1 MKGSVSIEV
10 LLLSF
15 VILAGIVV
23 MAYQVS
29 KITSMAR
36 LTDPLLMAKSAGMKV
51 LSGILSV
58 RSCGTCTYDVDFYLP
73 KGGVLEINGGEL
85 KVMVYDRLAYRVK
98 VPVSTDRNV
107 LGEGW
112 HTLRIMGTSSGV
124 EVS

>member
-29 KITSMAR
+29 KITSIAR
-36 LTDPLLMAKSAGMKV
+36 LTDPLLMAKGAGMKV
-51 LSGILSV
+51 LSGILSA
-58 RSCGTCTYDVDFYLP
+58 RSCGTCTFDVYFYLP
-73 KGGVLEINGGEL
+73 RGGALEVSKGEL
-85 KVMVYDRLAYRVK
+85 KVMVYNRLAYRVK
-98 VPVSTDRNV
+98 VPVSTDKNI

-112 HTLRIMGTSSGV
+112 HTLRIVGTSSGV
-124 EVS
+124 EIS